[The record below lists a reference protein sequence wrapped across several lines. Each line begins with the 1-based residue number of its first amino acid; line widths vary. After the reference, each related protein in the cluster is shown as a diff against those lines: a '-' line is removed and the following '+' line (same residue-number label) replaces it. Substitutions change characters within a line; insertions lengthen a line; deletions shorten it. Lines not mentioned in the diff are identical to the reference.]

1 MKISDF
7 EKVKKFPYHP
17 DDTDTMQARF
27 RELDWLAPM
36 INDEGWNLEFGVHTG
51 QTINCIATMRPDLE
65 FVGFD
70 SFEGLPEDWD
80 MGQKMVKK
88 EAFDRGGELP
98 EVTENVS
105 LVKGYFDTTISQ
117 WLKEKAEHGYERPKP
132 ENESISYLHIDSDIY
147 SSCVTIFENLNDY
160 IKPGC
165 IIRFDELSCW
175 RYIFQEASPSKLQR
189 VFYTTWA
196 DHEWKA
202 LNEWLQNHDRK
213 VAPLCRNWF
222 QSGTVIVTQ

>member
-7 EKVKKFPYHP
+7 ENIKKFPYISG
-17 DDTDTMQARF
+17 DVDTMAARF

-36 INDEGWNLEFGVHTG
+36 INNTGWNLEFGVHTG
-51 QTINCIATMRPDLE
+51 QTINYIAAARKDLE

-80 MGQKMVKK
+80 MGQKVVSTK
-88 EAFDRGGELP
+88 AFDRGGEPP
-98 EVTENVS
+98 EVAENVS
-105 LVKGYFDTTISQ
+105 LVKGFFDTSLPE
-117 WLKEKAEHGYERPKP
+117 WLKSKSDHG
-132 ENESISYLHIDSDIY
+132 NHSISYLHVDSDIY
-147 SSCVTIFENLNDY
+147 SSCVTIFDHLNDY

-175 RYIFQEASPSKLQR
+175 RYVFQEASPSKLQR
-189 VFYTTWA
+189 VFYTTWQ

-202 LNEWLQNHDRK
+202 LNEWMDNNDRK

>member
-7 EKVKKFPYHP
+7 EKVKKFPYLAG
-17 DDTDTMQARF
+17 DGDTMQARF
-27 RELDWLAPM
+27 RELDWLGPM
-36 INDEGWNLEFGVHTG
+36 ISDTGWNLEFGVHTG
-51 QTINCIATMRPDLE
+51 STINCLATIRPDLE

-70 SFEGLPEDWD
+70 SFEGLPESWD
-80 MGQKMVKK
+80 MGQKVVGTD
-88 EAFDRGGELP
+88 AFDRKGEMP
-98 EVTENVS
+98 EVTDNVE
-105 LVKGYFDTTISQ
+105 LVKGFFNDSLPE
-117 WLKEKAEHGYERPKP
+117 WLKSKAEHGYVRPEP
-132 ENESISYLHIDSDIY
+132 SSESISFLHVDSDIY
-147 SSCVTIFENLNDY
+147 SSAVTIFEYLNDY

-175 RYIFQEASPSKLQR
+175 RYVFHEASPTELSR
-189 VFYTTWA
+189 VYYTTWK

-202 LNEWLQNHDRK
+202 LHEWMDKNDRK